1 MPRASE
7 REEEKKKRGAVGS
20 AARTG
25 LEQTHLADPNIDA
38 STQARALPANLRP
51 PEKTGCKVTLE
62 PVFITQKYPASQR
75 ARRLAGASLTLNVLE
90 EGLSER
96 LKHLLFMVKSTSKL

>member
-7 REEEKKKRGAVGS
+7 REEKKKKRGAVGS

-25 LEQTHLADPNIDA
+25 LEQTHLTDPNIDA

-62 PVFITQKYPASQR
+62 PVFITQKSSQP
-75 ARRLAGASLTLNVLE
+75 
-90 EGLSER
+90 
-96 LKHLLFMVKSTSKL
+96 KSTAASSSVANTECSRGGSV